1 MLMLKNRGGFTLFE
15 VMITMAVSA
24 AMLVMTVILFN
35 GQQRKTQFAQSVRD
49 LQETL
54 QDIQNDTATGYFPN
68 STYVCSA
75 TPTGPQ
81 ISAGSGVQGTNQD
94 CIFLGKAIHFKK
106 NSMEI
111 YPIVGNR
118 KDASLA
124 TATFQTSLPATIPQL
139 KETKRYQYDLEL
151 YEIWWNNNVTSHI
164 SDGRLIV
171 FASTPNGTGTAASGD
186 FFNSGTQKINSYTSS
201 PTNAIDET
209 SSPTDIDAVMRN
221 GAFGWSPSTSTVTLC
236 FQDGGLS
243 DPNRQRAGIII
254 SGGIQGISVSRQS
267 DTDAVVCS

>member
-1 MLMLKNRGGFTLFE
+1 MLKNRGGFTLFE

-49 LQETL
+49 LEQTL
-54 QDIQNDTATGYFPN
+54 QDVQNDTATGYFPN
-68 STYVCSA
+68 STYVCTA
-75 TPTGPQ
+75 TPTGPE

-118 KDASLA
+118 RDASLA
-124 TATFQTSLPATIPQL
+124 SATFQSSLPATVFDL
-139 KETKRYQYDLEL
+139 KSTKNYRYDLEL
-151 YEIWWNNNVTSHI
+151 YEIWWNNNVSSHF
-164 SDGRLIV
+164 SDGRLVV

-186 FFNSGTQKINSYTSS
+186 FFNSGTQKINAYTSS
-201 PTNAIDET
+201 PTNAIDEA
-209 SSPTDIDAVMRN
+209 SS
-221 GAFGWSPSTSTVTLC
+221 S
-236 FQDGGLS
+236 
-243 DPNRQRAGIII
+243 
-254 SGGIQGISVSRQS
+254 
-267 DTDAVVCS
+267 